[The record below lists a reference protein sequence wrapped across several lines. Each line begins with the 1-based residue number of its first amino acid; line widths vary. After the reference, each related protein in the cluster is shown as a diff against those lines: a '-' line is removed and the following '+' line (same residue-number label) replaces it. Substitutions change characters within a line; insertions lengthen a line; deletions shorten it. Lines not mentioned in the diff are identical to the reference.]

1 MSDESQIAAG
11 APPDAGEVQSD
22 EWSVREWPGAA
33 SQREAR
39 FQAVVR
45 RSVLNDVHAHA
56 HSSLKA
62 EICGVLVGDV
72 VRDDHGPFV
81 YVDASIR
88 GEFASSQFAGVTFT
102 AETWTYMQGILDK
115 QHPGRRIVGWYHS
128 HPDFG
133 IFLSEMDLFIHRHF
147 FNLAWQVA
155 LVYDP
160 IRSEEGMF
168 IWRGGT
174 PARESFV
181 VEEDTKIVEQIAQAA
196 ATSDDAGLGPSGNP
210 VRPELLALRSKIRWL
225 SAGVI
230 LALVISVVW
239 PVVLIV
245 VSQRTPWARDIIR
258 SLRWPATS
266 TNIVPEEP
274 EEPGIPP
281 SKHGVTPPHEVPKP
295 PLRLENKSDPLIPHE
310 SRGRTSSRTMPPSQ
324 GSRSNE

>member
-1 MSDESQIAAG
+1 
-11 APPDAGEVQSD
+11 
-22 EWSVREWPGAA
+22 
-33 SQREAR
+33 
-39 FQAVVR
+39 VR

-56 HSSLKA
+56 HSSLNA

-72 VRDDHGPFV
+72 VRDEHGPFV
-81 YVDASIR
+81 YIEASIR

-115 QHPGRRIVGWYHS
+115 QHPGKRIVGWYHS

-174 PARESFV
+174 PTRESFV
-181 VEEDTKIVEQIAQAA
+181 VEEDTKIVEHEARAA
-196 ATSDDAGLGPSGNP
+196 STSEDAGPSPNRKP
-210 VRPELLALRSKIRWL
+210 ANQELLALRSKVRWL

-230 LALVISVVW
+230 LALVVSVVW

-245 VSQRTPWARDIIR
+245 ASQRTPWARDIIR
-258 SLRWPATS
+258 SLRWPGTS
-266 TNIVPEEP
+266 IKTAPEES
-274 EEPGIPP
+274 EEPPIPH
-281 SKHGVTPPHEVPKP
+281 SEHGETLLHEVPQP
-295 PLRLENKSDPLIPHE
+295 PLRLQDKSGPLTP
-310 SRGRTSSRTMPPSQ
+310 Q
-324 GSRSNE
+324 GSRSGEPSPTLPASPGPRSNE